1 MTYRTNR
8 KTKGKFKTYNH
19 GMRVVYDNDNGKWYG
34 LDDDMIYD
42 SRPPNT
48 VDVTDWLE
56 TRKRLMR
63 EVK

>member
-19 GMRVVYDNDNGKWYG
+19 GMRVAYNNGKWYG

-42 SRPPNT
+42 SRPPNS

-56 TRKRLMR
+56 TRKRSIR
-63 EVK
+63 GVK